1 MNKTLITV
9 ILCVIGSV
17 GGCAALGTQADE
29 AFALMENLAKPTVE
43 ALVSGASAFPHGQLS
58 F

>member
-1 MNKTLITV
+1 MNRNLIAV

-29 AFALMENLAKPTVE
+29 AFGLLENLAKPTVE
-43 ALVSGASAFPHGQLS
+43 LLVNAAAPFPHGQDP

>member
-1 MNKTLITV
+1 MNRKLIAV
-9 ILCVIGSV
+9 ILWVIGSV

-29 AFALMENLAKPTVE
+29 AFGLMENLAKPTVE
-43 ALVSGASAFPHGQLS
+43 ALVNGASAFPRGQLS